1 MFKLKM
7 LEFLYKGVPQQMLT
21 KSQIESQIAE
31 LKMDYINLQ
40 GDMEKLESLGH
51 EGSVK
56 QALERLEKMEHRLSE
71 LNKQL
76 SQF

>member
-1 MFKLKM
+1 M